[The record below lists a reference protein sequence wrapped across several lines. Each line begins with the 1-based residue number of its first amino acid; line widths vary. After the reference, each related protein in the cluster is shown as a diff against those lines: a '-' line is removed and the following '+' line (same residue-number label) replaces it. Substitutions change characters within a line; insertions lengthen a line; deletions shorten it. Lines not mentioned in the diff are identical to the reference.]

1 MKKEWET
8 KPEIDL
14 LDDLVAQEEQNLPFE
29 KQELFVWQTRHL
41 GEVTHIFSHLKW
53 HVLLFYGRA
62 TEGAEQEFTENK
74 TSKWL
79 KPDAF
84 DSVVFPKVQM
94 KLVDQLEKNRNNRNP
109 F

>member
-1 MKKEWET
+1 MACS
-8 KPEIDL
+8 P
-14 LDDLVAQEEQNLPFE
+14 
-29 KQELFVWQTRHL
+29 
-41 GEVTHIFSHLKW
+41 
-53 HVLLFYGRA
+53 FYGRA

-94 KLVDQLEKNRNNRNP
+94 KLVDQLEKIETIGILSRQSS
-109 F
+109 FLLI